1 MFFRKEVEVEDF
13 AFGYLRSSWI
23 HIHQAQGG
31 VGGGGGGGLLP
42 IMANTGRL
50 RPKGLPFSDF
60 RYQGKGSD
68 FTCWSTWKGRGIC
81 HFFVG
86 ERAQRA
92 EQMNFMAL

>member
-13 AFGYLRSSWI
+13 AFGYLRPSWI
-23 HIHQAQGG
+23 HMHQAQGE
-31 VGGGGGGGLLP
+31 VGRGLLP

-68 FTCWSTWKGRGIC
+68 FTC
-81 HFFVG
+81 
-86 ERAQRA
+86 
-92 EQMNFMAL
+92 